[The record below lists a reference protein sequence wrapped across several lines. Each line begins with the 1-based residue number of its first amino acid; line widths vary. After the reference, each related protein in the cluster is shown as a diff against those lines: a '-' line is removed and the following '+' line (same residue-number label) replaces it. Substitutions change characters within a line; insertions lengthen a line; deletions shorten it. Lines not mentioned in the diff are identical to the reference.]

1 MEGLLLAFVLLQK
14 KDNQKK
20 ERKILKTLE
29 TVTRIDEPAKEY
41 LAKATST
48 TSNKE
53 QIVFVLQIH
62 QKTGFVNAK
71 LHLIRNTKFL
81 MAEKKEMGN
90 MRSVGT

>member
-1 MEGLLLAFVLLQK
+1 M
-14 KDNQKK
+14 
-20 ERKILKTLE
+20 E

-53 QIVFVLQIH
+53 QIVFVLPIH

-81 MAEKKEMGN
+81 MAQKNEKGN